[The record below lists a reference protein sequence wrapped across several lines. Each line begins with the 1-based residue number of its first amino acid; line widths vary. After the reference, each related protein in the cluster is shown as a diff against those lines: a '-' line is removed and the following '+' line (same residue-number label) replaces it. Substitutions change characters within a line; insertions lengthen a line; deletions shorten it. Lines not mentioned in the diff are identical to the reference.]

1 MTFEEMQLLMQ
12 QLFVAQREL
21 QARQEGMQTRE
32 EARQVRQDSL
42 QSIVE
47 SNSRAIQALLDQA
60 AEDRLNR
67 EEERL
72 AQEQR
77 AREHEERMI
86 HIEALSQR
94 LVQVQEG
101 MANLLISL
109 DEDRPTILRK
119 LNTIDNKV
127 DVIINRISLN

>member
-21 QARQEGMQTRE
+21 QARQETMQTRE
-32 EARQVRQDSL
+32 EAMQVRQGSL

-47 SNSRAIQALLDQA
+47 SNSRAIQAMLDRA

-72 AQEQR
+72 VQEQR
-77 AREHEERMI
+77 TREHEERI
-86 HIEALSQR
+86 VNIEALSQR

-109 DEDRPTILRK
+109 DEDRPTVLRK

-127 DVIINRISLN
+127 DVIIDRLSPN

>member
-21 QARQEGMQTRE
+21 QARQEATQTRE
-32 EARQVRQDSL
+32 EVMQTRQDSL
-42 QSIVE
+42 QLIVE
-47 SNSRAIQALLDQA
+47 SNSRAIQAMLDRA

-72 AQEQR
+72 AQAQRTQEHEQR
-77 AREHEERMI
+77 MSNM
-86 HIEALSQR
+86 EALSQR
-94 LVQVQEG
+94 LIQVQEG
-101 MANLLISL
+101 MANLLVSL
-109 DEDRPTILRK
+109 DEDRPTVLRK

-127 DVIINRISLN
+127 DVIIDRLSPN

>member
-1 MTFEEMQLLMQ
+1 MTFDEMQLLMQ

-21 QARQEGMQTRE
+21 QARQESMQTRE
-32 EARQVRQDSL
+32 EVIQTRQDNL
-42 QSIVE
+42 QSVVE
-47 SNSRAIQALLDQA
+47 SNSRAIQAMLDQA

-77 AREHEERMI
+77 TREHEERMGN
-86 HIEALSQR
+86 IEALSQR

-101 MANLLISL
+101 MANLLISF
-109 DEDRPTILRK
+109 DEDRPTVLRK

-127 DVIINRISLN
+127 DVIIDRLSPN

>member
-21 QARQEGMQTRE
+21 QARQETTQT
-32 EARQVRQDSL
+32 RQDSL

-47 SNSRAIQALLDQA
+47 SNSRAIQAMLDQA

-72 AQEQR
+72 AQAQRTQEHEQR
-77 AREHEERMI
+77 MSNM
-86 HIEALSQR
+86 EALSQR
-94 LVQVQEG
+94 LIQVQEG
-101 MANLLISL
+101 MVNLLVSL
-109 DEDRPTILRK
+109 DEDRPTVLRK

-127 DVIINRISLN
+127 DVIIDRLSPN